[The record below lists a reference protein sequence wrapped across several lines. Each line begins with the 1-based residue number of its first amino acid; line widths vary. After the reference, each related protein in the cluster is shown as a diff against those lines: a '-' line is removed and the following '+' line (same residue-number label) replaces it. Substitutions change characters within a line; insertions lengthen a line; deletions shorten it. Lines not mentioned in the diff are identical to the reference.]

1 MHAWKPRTR
10 RRRPRLVVAL
20 VACLAAVLGLT
31 TLAVPSTA
39 APASTAPSGAAQD
52 EVLLSYD
59 KPAQSST
66 HQHDGTCWE
75 CVPARAFDLDPASRW
90 ATSPTDGWSD
100 PGWISVD
107 LGAPATVSRVVLQW
121 DPAYATAY
129 QIQLSDDGQNWR
141 TAYETTSG
149 RGFREEVAVSGT
161 GRYVRMYGTQRSGPY
176 GYSLWEFQVYGTGGA
191 PTTPPPLPPDPGDP
205 PRLVWSDEFDGA
217 AGAGPDPARWSAD
230 PGNGRNNELQMYTA
244 SGNAFLDGSGNL
256 VIESRREVTPGS
268 TCPVDPLSGSTTCQ
282 YTSGRINTYGK
293 FDFTYGRVEARI
305 RVATT
310 RGMWPAF
317 WMLGSD
323 FFSEGRPWPYTGE
336 IDIMEHV
343 GHEPNTVH
351 STLHAPAYF
360 GAGGHGDSYE
370 LPAPAGNDFH
380 VYAVEWDSRGMVFTV
395 DDQVVHRVDR
405 AELERTVGPWVF
417 DHDFFIILNT
427 AVGGDWPGPPDG
439 SSVFPQRMLV
449 DYVRVYQ

>member
-1 MHAWKPRTR
+1 MHATKPRR
-10 RRRPRLVVAL
+10 RLPRALAAL
-20 VACLAAVLGLT
+20 VAALATLLGLT
-31 TLAVPSTA
+31 ALAGPSA
-39 APASTAPSGAAQD
+39 AAQE
-52 EVLLSYD
+52 EVLLSYN
-59 KPAQSST
+59 KPAQAST
-66 HQHDGTCWE
+66 SQHDGNCWE
-75 CVPARAFDLDPASRW
+75 CVPARAFDFDPASRW
-90 ATSPTDGWSD
+90 ATSPENGWTD

-107 LGAPATVSRVVLQW
+107 LGAPASISRVVLQW
-121 DPAYATAY
+121 DPANALAYEIQVSDDNQSWETVYAT
-129 QIQLSDDGQNWR
+129 
-141 TAYETTSG
+141 TTGS
-149 RGFREEVAVSGT
+149 GFREELTVSGE

-191 PTTPPPLPPDPGDP
+191 PEAPPVPQDPADP
-205 PRLVWSDEFDGA
+205 PRLVWSDEFDGP
-217 AGAGPDPARWSAD
+217 AGATPDPAKWSQD
-230 PGNGRNNELQMYTA
+230 PGNGRNNELQIYTD
-244 SGNAFLDGSGNL
+244 GQNTTLDGNGSL
-256 VIESRREVTPGS
+256 VIESRRQETPGS
-268 TCPVDPLSGSTTCQ
+268 SCPVDPLSGSTTCQ

-305 RVATT
+305 QVAST

-323 FFSEGRPWPYTGE
+323 FYSEGRPWPYTGE

-351 STLHAPAYF
+351 STLHAPAYN
-360 GAGGHGDSYE
+360 GGGGYGDSYE
-370 LPAPAGNDFH
+370 LPAPASADYH

-395 DDQVVHRVDR
+395 DDNVVHTVDR

-417 DHDFFIILNT
+417 DHDFFLILNT

-439 SSVFPQRMLV
+439 STVFPQRMRV